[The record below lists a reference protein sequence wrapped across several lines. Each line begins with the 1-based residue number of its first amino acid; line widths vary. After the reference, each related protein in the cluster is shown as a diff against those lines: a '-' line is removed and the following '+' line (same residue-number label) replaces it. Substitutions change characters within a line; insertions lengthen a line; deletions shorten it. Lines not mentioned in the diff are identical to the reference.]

1 MIKQSKPVFLFYKY
15 EKSELIEIDTR
26 FYHLFFKPTLF
37 NLKLHEGSLFIYLFW
52 FIFTFGK
59 YKIFYILENQKIV
72 HFSNVLPKIFK
83 YSFMREEDVQIANCY
98 TDPIYR
104 GNQLYPFALSII
116 GKEYTNNVVWIGSRN
131 DNNASLSGI
140 KKAGFI
146 LVSKVYKSMF
156 LGIYRISNDE

>member
-1 MIKQSKPVFLFYKY
+1 M
-15 EKSELIEIDTR
+15 
-26 FYHLFFKPTLF
+26 
-37 NLKLHEGSLFIYLFW
+37 
-52 FIFTFGK
+52 
-59 YKIFYILENQKIV
+59 V
-72 HFSNVLPKIFK
+72 HYSNVLPKIFK
-83 YSFMREEDVQIANCY
+83 FSFMSNKDIQITNCY
-98 TDPIYR
+98 TDPLFR

-116 GKEYTNNVVWIGSRN
+116 AKEYANNVVWIGSRN